1 MQSVYSG
8 LLLALINISLIT
20 NGFWL
25 FVFPLCEVP
34 TFHLGCLVIFLILVG
49 VFMVVFVV
57 CFFWSFFNYIEKISH
72 TVIFIFTVLVVNF
85 DA

>member
-1 MQSVYSG
+1 MSTSSLTFVLLDFKSFVQSVYSG
-8 LLLALINISLIT
+8 LLLALIYISLIT

-49 VFMVVFVV
+49 VFMVVIVFV
-57 CFFWSFFNYIEKISH
+57 CFSSPSLI
-72 TVIFIFTVLVVNF
+72 IF
-85 DA
+85 